1 MCTVHESVL
10 REMAIPCTQTFLLLS
25 TIACV
30 MELAD
35 IATERIANAISQHP
49 LRSSIPSGLHLIR
62 KVPQT
67 VFPKLFKLWKITH
80 LVFEKDTDAY
90 ARDRDA
96 EATKLAKEAGVE
108 VIIRTRRTL
117 YDPDKIVKRNGNKL
131 TMSMSQVQKVA
142 STLGEPTK
150 PLRAPTS
157 LPDLR
162 EVDLSSIDHEIPAL
176 EPDFNTAH
184 HTAGK
189 EDQYKS
195 VIGPQKRILPC
206 TPSPRWVFLPQPP

>member
-1 MCTVHESVL
+1 MP
-10 REMAIPCTQTFLLLS
+10 AI
-25 TIACV
+25 
-30 MELAD
+30 
-35 IATERIANAISQHP
+35 
-49 LRSSIPSGLHLIR
+49 
-62 KVPQT
+62 
-67 VFPKLFKLWKITH
+67 
-80 LVFEKDTDAY
+80 
-90 ARDRDA
+90 
-96 EATKLAKEAGVE
+96 AKEAGVE

-162 EVDLSSIDHEIPAL
+162 EIDLSSIDHEIPAP
-176 EPDFNTAH
+176 EPDFNTGH

-195 VIGPQKRILPC
+195 VIGFQKKDFAVPTLAEMG
-206 TPSPRWVFLPQPP
+206 TPTATTLTETLALSKLAELCSDSTYISTFEKKIRTQTSSHSPRPSFRRTCTSAPSACMSSGGGCRT